1 MNGDNIKETR
11 DIKETKIRTIYL
23 DAGHSGINKFGSYIT
38 APSKQFEHKG
48 LTLHKGG
55 WFFEG
60 VSNRAYADELE
71 PMLLKAGFK
80 VIRTYHSIN
89 DTTLQERVNVA
100 NKHQRML
107 NTGNVGSNVIDTGLF
122 LSLHSDASG
131 MTTTANG
138 GTSNGSAR
146 GYSVHTS
153 VGTTLSD
160 VIANRLVESYKGV
173 SKKWNTKVRG
183 LKENNFFV
191 LKNTNMPA
199 VLIENLFFD
208 NRDDVQII
216 MNSEYR
222 KDYCQHIVDA
232 LKVYL

>member
-1 MNGDNIKETR
+1 MNSDNTKEIRDTNNSTGINKETR
-11 DIKETKIRTIYL
+11 IRTIYL

-48 LTLHKGG
+48 LTLHKDG

-71 PMLLKAGFK
+71 PMLLKDGFK
-80 VIRTYHSIN
+80 VIRTYHPID

-107 NTGNVGSNVIDTGLF
+107 NRGIVGSNVIDTGLF
-122 LSLHSDASG
+122 LSLHSDAS
-131 MTTTANG
+131 NG
-138 GTSNGSAR
+138 TAR
-146 GYSVHTS
+146 GYSIHTS

-191 LKNTNMPA
+191 LKNTSMPA
-199 VLIENLFFD
+199 ILIENLFFD

>member
-1 MNGDNIKETR
+1 MNNIKDNTSTSK
-11 DIKETKIRTIYL
+11 DKTTIRTIYL
-23 DAGHSGINKFGSYIT
+23 DAGHSGINKFGKYIT

-48 LTLHKGG
+48 LILHKGG

-60 VSNRAYADELE
+60 VSNRTYADELE

-80 VIRTYHSIN
+80 VIRTYHPIN

-107 NTGNVGSNVIDTGLF
+107 NRGVVGSNVIDTGLF
-122 LSLHSDASG
+122 LSLHSDAG
-131 MTTTANG
+131 
-138 GTSNGSAR
+138 NGSAR

-216 MNSEYR
+216 MSDEYR